1 MNPEARDLILE
12 QLSRLG
18 ATGPRQSM
26 CERCNTGIQRHRCR
40 DCFWGGALCATCLV
54 EQHAE
59 HPLHPIETWV
69 GRHWVRDTLKNLG
82 LRIQLGHGRGGHCIF
97 PVPKAPFFIV
107 NQHGIHAVAVDFCG
121 CGSAVRAFL
130 VLGMSPRKSEVS
142 RAATR
147 VRRKRRGSASPA
159 QERRPNLW
167 PTPFVPAAE
176 QTWRPQRP
184 RSQPIGV
191 ESAQR
196 LQAAL
201 RSLPAPAEEMWQ
213 NTMQD
218 LEQWVKDFP
227 PLDPPLLDSEPANVD
242 RTERAWAAAA
252 TTREMGPGFRQDL
265 TDGWNSSVLRG
276 VAGRMDGEGI
286 ETGWVTASLAGGTD
300 GEAVVS
306 RWASDQWI
314 NVLGMSTRAMREP
327 ERREMLDEEYRRE
340 VWLQQHREQ
349 RRRAWRTTQ
358 RVGDLGRARVSAQR
372 DVDVEARRREG
383 WALNFHD
390 LTGMEY
396 IE

>member
-1 MNPEARDLILE
+1 MNPEERDRILE
-12 QLSRLG
+12 ELSRLG
-18 ATGPRQSM
+18 ATGPMQSM

-59 HPLHPIETWV
+59 QPLHRIEVDHSLVLPSCFKLT
-69 GRHWVRDTLKNLG
+69 RIRLG
-82 LRIQLGHGRGGHCIF
+82 AEGI
-97 PVPKAPFFIV
+97 
-107 NQHGIHAVAVDFCG
+107 GIHDVAIDFCG
-121 CGSAVRAFL
+121 CGGAA
-130 VLGMSPRKSEVS
+130 GS
-142 RAATR
+142 RANQLSQACLLATSHPNPGGAIAFDLGETTHNAR
-147 VRRKRRGSASPA
+147 APQRRGSTSPA
-159 QERRPNLW
+159 QEQRPNLW
-167 PTPFVPAAE
+167 PTPFVPVVE

-191 ESAQR
+191 KSAQR

-201 RSLPAPAEEMWQ
+201 YSLPAPAEEIWQ

-218 LEQWVKDFP
+218 LEQ
-227 PLDPPLLDSEPANVD
+227 EPANVE
-242 RTERAWAAAA
+242 RIERAWTAAA
-252 TTREMGPGFRQDL
+252 TTHKMGPGFRQDL
-265 TDGWNSSVLRG
+265 TDGRNYSVLRS
-276 VAGRMDGEGI
+276 VAGRTNGESI

-314 NVLGMSTRAMREP
+314 NVLGMATRAMQEP
-327 ERREMLDEEYRRE
+327 ERREMLDEEYQRE
-340 VWLQQHREQ
+340 VWLQRHQEQ

-358 RVGDLGRARVSAQR
+358 RAGDLGRARVSAQR
-372 DVDVEARRREG
+372 DVDVEARRRAG